1 MTKEA
6 LSETKEGI
14 NIPVNT
20 LLAGTLA
27 TGTVYAVLLNTA
39 EGRKWNQQ
47 HNWFTVFI
55 GVMITLGWL
64 AIHDPKAA
72 GRCFVFFVASGL
84 PIVGRSLLQASQERA
99 ELEKAVSRGN

>member
-1 MTKEA
+1 MSIEA
-6 LSETKEGI
+6 QNQPNEGT
-14 NIPVNT
+14 NIPLNT

-27 TGTVYAVLLNTA
+27 TGTVYALLLNTS

-47 HNWFTVFI
+47 HNWFTVII
-55 GVMITLGWL
+55 GVFLTLGWL

-72 GRCFVFFVASGL
+72 GRAFVFFVASGL

-99 ELEKAVSRGN
+99 ELERAVSRGH